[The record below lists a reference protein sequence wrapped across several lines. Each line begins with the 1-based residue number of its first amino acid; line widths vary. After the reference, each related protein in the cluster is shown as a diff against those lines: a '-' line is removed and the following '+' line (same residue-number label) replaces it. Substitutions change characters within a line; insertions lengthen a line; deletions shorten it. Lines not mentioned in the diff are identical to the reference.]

1 MTQLRV
7 GWLSAAAYSG
17 MFGFGVVMALLGA
30 ILPLFVSRPQFD
42 LSKAGSLFLEMNA
55 AMLVTTLALG
65 PTLDR
70 FGIRPT
76 MLAAPLC
83 VALAVA
89 LIANAQSS
97 RALTLGVVL
106 LGAGGG
112 ALNQATNTLIAD
124 LHDDPP
130 KKNSALNI
138 LGVFFGFG
146 ALFIPFTMGSLL
158 PLLGIRKIL
167 YGAALLILVP
177 AVLSAILR
185 FPAPRQAGS
194 LRLEG
199 VLRFLR
205 QPLIMTFALLLF
217 FESGNEFTL
226 GGYISSYLRREL
238 GASLSMASYA
248 LAAYWGAIM
257 LARVVLGRLLLA
269 VRGEVLVRFG
279 ALGVAACLMVLSLV
293 HSLSIAAIV
302 VALLGASIAAIFPT
316 VLGLA
321 GAQYARHLG
330 TVFGLLIGI
339 ALAGGMTMPWLV
351 GQVAAVQSIRA
362 ALWIPAAGALAIFIL
377 ELMIESLM
385 KRTEYD

>member
-1 MTQLRV
+1 MIQLRV

-65 PTLDR
+65 PALDR
-70 FGIRPT
+70 FGIRST

-97 RALTLGVVL
+97 RALTIGVVL

-130 KKNSALNI
+130 KKNSALNV

-146 ALFIPFTMGSLL
+146 ALFVPFAMGSLL
-158 PLLGIRKIL
+158 PLLGMRNIL
-167 YGAALLILVP
+167 YGAALLILAP
-177 AVLSAILR
+177 LVLSAMLN

-194 LRLEG
+194 LSFEA

-205 QPLIMTFALLLF
+205 EPLIVTFALLLF

-226 GGYISSYLRREL
+226 GGYISSYLTREL
-238 GASLSMASYA
+238 GASLSMASYT

-257 LARVVLGRLLLA
+257 LARVVLGRMLLA
-269 VRGEVLVRFG
+269 VRGEVLIRFG
-279 ALGVAACLMVLSLV
+279 ALGVASCLMLLSLI
-293 HSLSIAAIV
+293 HSPAIAAIV

-321 GAQYARHLG
+321 GARYASHSG

-339 ALAGGMTMPWLV
+339 ALAGGMTMPWLA
-351 GQVAAVQSIRA
+351 GQVAAVHSIRV
-362 ALWIPAAGALAIFIL
+362 ALWIPAGGALAIFAS